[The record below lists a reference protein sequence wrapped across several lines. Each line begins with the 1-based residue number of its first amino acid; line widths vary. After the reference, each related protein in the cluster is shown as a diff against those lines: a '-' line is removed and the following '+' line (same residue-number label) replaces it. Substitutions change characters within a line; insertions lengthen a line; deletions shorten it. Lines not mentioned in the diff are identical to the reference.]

1 MNNAGFPSDKAGWQ
15 KAYCLEGMDM
25 ALTPTVKD
33 IEQFVKRPDTLLTI
47 GENASVT
54 EAAGKMADN
63 HVGCLLVFDSHGR
76 FTGVLSERDML
87 VKVCRTMLLPNKV
100 HVCDI
105 MTRDTISCTMDTP
118 VTKVEQLMDEF
129 KIRHIPVV
137 ENGVPVSMVSSRDII
152 AYQLRT
158 SKAMKTAAE
167 QLAMLSTG
175 LKSLDFEDVAA
186 LAVNEVPKSFGTER
200 AVLYFPQRDSASAII
215 YRKGCPLTEAAL
227 LEQSQTK
234 LVSPEMRIVC
244 TGVCRQCGTLG
255 GQSPRLVI
263 PFSIYEQD
271 DENGTRSPAGRGF
284 LCMCGLKPLSAES
297 EKLQLYKAALLQEVL
312 NVNLTNAKLYQDYQ
326 QARHDSETDV
336 LTGAATRR
344 ALDKVLNAE
353 FARAVRYNHKFS
365 VAIVDLDKFKQ
376 INDTAGHA
384 AGDRTLQLLARF
396 MLRNARASDTIARY
410 GGDEFV
416 MLMPETSISDAT
428 EMLERLRRDVE
439 GLLIP
444 NVHPITISCGIAE
457 WLGTPDDTVED
468 ILKRADSALYE
479 AKRNGRNQVIADQT
493 PADAKT

>member
-1 MNNAGFPSDKAGWQ
+1 MNDANFPSDKADWQ
-15 KAYCLEGMDM
+15 KTYCMESVNM
-25 ALTPTVKD
+25 AIAPTVRD
-33 IEQFVKRPDTLLTI
+33 IEQFVKRPDKLLTI
-47 GENASVT
+47 RENANIT
-54 EAAGKMADN
+54 EAAKKMADN
-63 HVGCLLVFDSHGR
+63 HVGCLLVFDSNDK
-76 FTGVLSERDML
+76 FAGVLTERDML
-87 VKVCRTMLLPNKV
+87 AKICTTMLLPNKV
-100 HVCDI
+100 LVNDI
-105 MTRDTISCTMDTP
+105 MTRDAISCTMDTP

-129 KIRHIPVV
+129 KIRHIPIV
-137 ENGVPVSMVSSRDII
+137 ENGSPVAMVSSRDII

-158 SKAMKTAAE
+158 NKAMKTAAE

-200 AVLYFPQRDSASAII
+200 AVLYFPQRGSSSVII
-215 YRKGCPLTEAAL
+215 YRRGCPLSEESL

-234 LVSPEMRIVC
+234 LVSPEMQIVC
-244 TGVCRQCGTLG
+244 SNVCRQCEKLG

-344 ALDKVLNAE
+344 ALDKVLKAE

-365 VAIVDLDKFKQ
+365 VAIVDLDNFKK

-384 AGDRTLQLLARF
+384 TGDRVLQLLARF
-396 MLRNARASDTIARY
+396 MLRNARTSDTIARY

-416 MLMPETSISDAT
+416 MLMPETSLSDAV
-428 EMLERLRRDVE
+428 EMLERLRHDVE
-439 GLLIP
+439 NLLIP

-457 WLGTPDDTVED
+457 WLGSPDDTVED
-468 ILKRADSALYE
+468 MLKRADSALYE
-479 AKRNGRNQVIADQT
+479 AKRSGRNQVIADQSH
-493 PADAKT
+493 ADAKT